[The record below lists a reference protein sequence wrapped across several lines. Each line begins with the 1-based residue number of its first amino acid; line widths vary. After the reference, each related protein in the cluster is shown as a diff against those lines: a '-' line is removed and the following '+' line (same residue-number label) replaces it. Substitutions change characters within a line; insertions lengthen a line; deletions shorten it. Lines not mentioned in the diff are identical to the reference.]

1 MTELE
6 WLDTIHFTTYDVS
19 EILIFITAGRKEENI
34 MRRAKIVATIGPASD
49 SEQML
54 EAIIKAGMNIA
65 RLNFSHGTH
74 EQHQSRIAAI
84 RAVAKR
90 LEMPVGILQDLQGPK
105 IRVGKLTVPLHLSVG
120 EQVCLYATQ
129 DEAPQTEHQLL
140 PVDFR
145 ELFDSVQPGDRL
157 LLDDGRLA
165 LEVVSAQGRVVHAKV
180 LVGGTLSSHK
190 GINLPGIKLRIAG
203 FTEKDKADLAFGI
216 LQGVDAVAI
225 SFVRSA
231 EDVKT
236 VRAAMEE
243 FSIGK
248 RLPLLIAKLEK
259 PEAMNELEAIL
270 DVVDGVMVARGDL
283 GVELPPERVPSLQKH
298 IIHSANARAK
308 LVITATQMLES
319 MIQHPLPTR
328 AEASDVANAIF
339 DGTDAVMLSAETAS
353 GDYPSEAVAMMS
365 RIVKE
370 AEANFK
376 EWGSR
381 QDRRSGLGESDAASM
396 ARAANVLAEDPEVRA
411 VSVFTMQGRSA
422 WLMSKARPS
431 KRILAF
437 TPDSETF
444 NQLAFLWGVSPHLT
458 KFANTMEDMIADVDA
473 ALLQSGIQAGQQVVL
488 LCGYPVGAQRPPNM
502 ALLHT
507 VGSDANI
514 HLARKLA
521 EGNVKK

>member
-1 MTELE
+1 
-6 WLDTIHFTTYDVS
+6 
-19 EILIFITAGRKEENI
+19 

-49 SEQML
+49 SEQVL
-54 EAIIKAGMNIA
+54 ESLIKAGMNVA

-74 EQHQSRIAAI
+74 EQHQSRVAAI
-84 RAVAKR
+84 RAAGQK
-90 LEMPVGILQDLQGPK
+90 LGLPVGILQDLQGPK
-105 IRVGKLTVPLHLSVG
+105 IRVGRLAAPLQLSVG

-129 DEAPQTEHQLL
+129 DAPPPTDYQLI

-145 ELFDSVQPGDRL
+145 ELFDSVRTGDRL

-165 LEVVSAQGRVVHAKV
+165 LEVASIEGRVLHARV
-180 LVGGTLSSHK
+180 LVGGALSSHK
-190 GINLPGIKLRIAG
+190 GINLPGVKLRIAG
-203 FTEKDKADLAFGI
+203 FTEKDKDDLAFGI
-216 LQGVDAVAI
+216 SQGVDAVAI

-231 EDVKT
+231 EDVRT
-236 VRAAMEE
+236 VRAALEE
-243 FSIGK
+243 LSAG
-248 RLPLLIAKLEK
+248 RHVPLLIAKLEK
-259 PEAMNELEAIL
+259 PEALDELEAIL

-298 IIHSANARAK
+298 IIQSANARAK

-319 MIQHPLPTR
+319 MIMNPLPTR

-353 GDYPSEAVAMMS
+353 GEYPIEAVAMMS

-370 AEANFK
+370 AEAHFL

-381 QDRRSGLGESDAASM
+381 QDGKAGLGESDAASM
-396 ARAANVLAEDPEVRA
+396 TRAANALTTDPDVRA
-411 VSVFTMQGRSA
+411 VAVFTMQGRSA
-422 WLMSKARPS
+422 WLMSKGRPM

-437 TPDSETF
+437 TPVQETF
-444 NQLAFLWGVSPHLT
+444 NQLAFLWGVQPYLT
-458 KFANTMEDMIADVDA
+458 KYANTMDEMLSDVDA
-473 ALLQSGIQAGQQVVL
+473 ALLNSGIKSGQQVVL
-488 LCGYPVGAQRPPNM
+488 ICGYPVGAQRPPNM

-507 VGSDANI
+507 VGADATI

>member
-1 MTELE
+1 
-6 WLDTIHFTTYDVS
+6 
-19 EILIFITAGRKEENI
+19 
-34 MRRAKIVATIGPASD
+34 MRRAKIVATIGPASE
-49 SEQML
+49 SEQAL
-54 EAIIKAGMNIA
+54 ESLIKAGMNVA

-74 EQHQSRIAAI
+74 QQHEAKVAMI
-84 RAVAKR
+84 RAVSKK
-90 LEMPVGILQDLQGPK
+90 LDVPVGILQDLQGPK
-105 IRVGKLTVPLHLSVG
+105 IRVGKLVVPLQLSVG

-129 DEAPQTEHQLL
+129 DAPPKTANQLL

-145 ELFDSVQPGDRL
+145 ELFDSVHVGDRL
-157 LLDDGRLA
+157 LLDDGRVA
-165 LEVVSAQGRVVHAKV
+165 LEVVSVEGRLVHARV
-180 LVGGTLSSHK
+180 LVGGALSSHK
-190 GINLPGIKLRIAG
+190 GINLPGVKLRIAG

-216 LQGVDAVAI
+216 SQGVDAVAI

-231 EDVKT
+231 EDVKA
-236 VRAAMEE
+236 VRAAIEE
-243 FSIGK
+243 LARGGGK
-248 RLPLLIAKLEK
+248 KVIPLLIAKLEK
-259 PEAMNELEAIL
+259 PEAMAELEAIL

-298 IIHSANARAK
+298 IIHAANARAK

-319 MIQHPLPTR
+319 MIQNPLPTR
-328 AEASDVANAIF
+328 AEASDIANAIF

-370 AEANFK
+370 AESHFE
-376 EWGSR
+376 EWGSH
-381 QDRRSGLGESDAASM
+381 QDGRMGLGESDAASM
-396 ARAANVLAEDPEVRA
+396 ARAANALAKDPEVRA

-437 TPDSETF
+437 TPEQETF
-444 NQLAFLWGVSPHLT
+444 NQLAFLWGVQPHLS
-458 KFANTMEDMIADVDA
+458 KFANTMDEMLADVDA
-473 ALLQSGIQAGQQVVL
+473 VLLRSGIQAGQQVVL
-488 LCGYPVGAQRPPNM
+488 ICGYPVGAQRPPNM

-507 VGSDANI
+507 VGSDATVN
-514 HLARKLA
+514 LARKLA

>member
-1 MTELE
+1 
-6 WLDTIHFTTYDVS
+6 
-19 EILIFITAGRKEENI
+19 
-34 MRRAKIVATIGPASD
+34 MRRAKIVATIGPASE
-49 SEQML
+49 SEQVL
-54 EAIIKAGMNIA
+54 ESLIKAGMNVA

-74 EQHQSRIAAI
+74 QEHEAKVARI
-84 RAVAKR
+84 RAVSKK
-90 LEMPVGILQDLQGPK
+90 LGMPVGILQDLQGPK
-105 IRVGKLTVPLHLSVG
+105 IRVGKLEEPLQLAID
-120 EQVCLYATQ
+120 EQVCLYATK
-129 DEAPQTEHQLL
+129 DEVPTTEHQLI

-145 ELFDSVQPGDRL
+145 ELFESVQAGDRL

-165 LEVVSAQGRVVHAKV
+165 LEVLTSEGRVIHAKV

-190 GINLPGIKLRIAG
+190 GINLPGVKLRISG

-216 LQGVDAVAI
+216 SQGVDAVAI

-236 VRAAMEE
+236 VRAAMDE
-243 FSIGK
+243 FARDK
-248 RLPLLIAKLEK
+248 FVRPLLIAKLEK

-270 DVVDGVMVARGDL
+270 DIVDGVMVARGDL
-283 GVELPPERVPSLQKH
+283 GVELPPERVPSLQKL
-298 IIHSANARAK
+298 IIRSANARAK

-319 MIQHPLPTR
+319 MIQNPLPTR

-353 GDYPSEAVAMMS
+353 GEYPSEAVAMMS
-365 RIVKE
+365 RIVME
-370 AEANFK
+370 AESHFL

-381 QDRRSGLGESDAASM
+381 QDGRAGLGESDAASM

-437 TPDSETF
+437 TPEQDTF
-444 NQLAFLWGVSPHLT
+444 NQLAFLWGVQPQLT
-458 KFANTMEDMIADVDA
+458 NYANTMDEMITYVDA
-473 ALLQSGIQAGQQVVL
+473 ALLESGIQEGQQVVL
-488 LCGYPVGAQRPPNM
+488 ICGFPVGAQCPPNM

-507 VGSDANI
+507 VGSE
-514 HLARKLA
+514 KSQ
-521 EGNVKK
+521 